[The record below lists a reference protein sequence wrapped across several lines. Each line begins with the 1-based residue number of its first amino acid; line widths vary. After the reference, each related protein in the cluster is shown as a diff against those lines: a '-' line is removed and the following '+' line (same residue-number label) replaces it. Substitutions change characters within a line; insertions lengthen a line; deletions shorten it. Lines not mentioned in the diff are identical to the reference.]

1 MLISCRKLCKSYDGR
16 AVLQDL
22 DFRIDSQ
29 SDSRDLLLLGA
40 SGAGKTTLLR
50 ILAGLE
56 APDSGSIDV
65 TMGEAATAGAALRT
79 GMVFQ
84 EDRLLE
90 DLDAAANVS
99 SVSPMITR
107 ARAIAALRQVLPAD
121 ALEKPVCE
129 LSGGMR
135 RRVAVVRAM
144 LPASDLLLMDEPF
157 TGLDPATRQ
166 QVIRYILSEKGRRPL
181 ILATHETD
189 GLPSMRTLKL

>member
-135 RRVAVVRAM
+135 RRVSVVRAM

-166 QVIRYILSEKGRRPL
+166 QVIRYILFEKGRRPL

-189 GLPSMRTLKL
+189 GLPAMRTLRL

>member
-189 GLPSMRTLKL
+189 GLPAMRTLKL